1 MSDLFDI
8 PETLSPRLKWMRE
21 NNIDAQECETNGY
34 SFDRLVTRPQW
45 VAWSKKKATKAVAR
59 YEFGDTEDDA
69 IVALA
74 KKLGLKLWNEPTN
87 TP

>member
-21 NNIDAQECETNGY
+21 NDIDVQECEIHSY
-34 SFDRLVTRPQW
+34 FFDRLVTRPQW

-59 YEFGDTEDDA
+59 YEFGDTKDDA

-74 KKLGLKLWNEPTN
+74 KKMNVKLWNES
-87 TP
+87 